1 MSKEFL
7 NGWSDFVSEARR
19 ADKEGVVLDDT
30 AEQLKKYV
38 TEDGKYFINFSNTDE
53 EIRNVSASTGKE
65 HGGKERGRTSKTHL
79 PLSLKPREFES
90 EIGGDMEDGMPTPM
104 GIYAYPLTDEIY
116 DQLVQGGLPFASDR
130 GIITVFKPKSSAF
143 IIDNNRD
150 DVELSEIIA
159 HIASDPQRYKK
170 YIGEDYANRSD
181 REWEESFDE
190 FEMLWSG
197 EGSEATKI
205 WNLTWTLLDDAHGDK
220 RYQLWNHFC
229 RKLGI
234 DGFIDNGEGYIHF
247 NEPEQAV
254 FFHSAVVKV
263 EEVIVNKYRPI
274 DIQNVHI
281 AKNKTLPI
289 FMKWAEKY
297 YEVRTGNKLPRF
309 IKTGYRQGLSVL
321 STSAY
326 NGWRVTSV
334 GSGARNL
341 SPDAF
346 AAEVQRVIPATMKG
360 ENSYISPA
368 FSLANMAAEYWRRIH
383 KRVVEKMKTTGD
395 AQPEQADE
403 WDSMFKKNLYPHL
416 QFHVLQVQFKPDNR
430 VKNVDPKTLVKK
442 REALEALDKLFGR
455 WEEYEEAFK
464 ELFGATPEEYIGK
477 DDIPKGY
484 EPEKLKRPLKEMS
497 QSIDKGLEYSAKPNS
512 AGGVT
517 VKAILADKTLEEK
530 EGSGQELARIRAE
543 KSKPFKTL
551 RGPLGPMK
559 GDEGKPLAYY
569 VITQNAMAKG
579 HPKVGLVSKN
589 RAAIE
594 DMYVKLLISLSK
606 INNGN
611 PIWVMHANNATNK
624 VWDDMLKD
632 RLLSVGTIGYYSPN
646 RKNV

>member
-1 MSKEFL
+1 MTMSKEFL

-38 TEDGKYFINFSNTDE
+38 TEDGKYFINFSSTDE
-53 EIRNVSASTGKE
+53 EIRNVAATDT
-65 HGGKERGRTSKTHL
+65 KERGRTSKTAI
-79 PLSLKPREFES
+79 PLSLKPGDFES
-90 EIGGDMEDGMPTPM
+90 ELGGDMEDGMPTPM

-150 DVELSEIIA
+150 MTDLEEIMVEIS
-159 HIASDPQRYKK
+159 SDPQRYKK
-170 YIGEDYANRSD
+170 YTGDSMAERSEK
-181 REWEESFDE
+181 EWLNYFDE
-190 FEMLWSG
+190 FDQMSAG
-197 EGSEATKI
+197 EKSEAAKI
-205 WNLTWTLLDDAHGDK
+205 WDLTWTLLDDSHGDK

-234 DGFIDNGEGYIHF
+234 DGFVDYGEGYIHF

-263 EEVIVNKYRPI
+263 EEVIVNKYRPE
-274 DIQNVHI
+274 DVHLAHI

-297 YEVRTGNKLPRF
+297 YQVRTGNKLPQF

-326 NGWRVTSV
+326 YGWRLTTASH
-334 GSGARNL
+334 GARDL

-368 FSLANMAAEYWRRIH
+368 FSFANMAAEYWRRIH

-403 WDSMFKKNLYPHL
+403 WDNMFKKSLYPHL
-416 QFHVLQVQFKPDNR
+416 QFHVLQKQFKPDNR
-430 VKNVDPKTLVKK
+430 AKNIDPKTLVKK

-455 WEEYEEAFK
+455 WEEYEETFK
-464 ELFGATPEEYIGK
+464 ELFGTTPEDYVGK
-477 DDIPKGY
+477 GNIPKGF
-484 EPEKLKRPLKEMS
+484 EPKKPERPLMKEMS
-497 QSIDKGLEYSAKPNS
+497 QNIDKGLRYAAERTKDGIILKALYKKEVLA
-512 AGGVT
+512 ALQV
-517 VKAILADKTLEEK
+517 VKSE
-530 EGSGQELARIRAE
+530 
-543 KSKPFKTL
+543 PFKTM

-559 GDEGKPLAYY
+559 GDEGKPIAYY
-569 VITQNAMAKG
+569 TITKNAMAKG
-579 HPKVGLVSKN
+579 HPKIALVSKN
-589 RAAIE
+589 KAAIE
-594 DMYVKLLISLSK
+594 DMYVKLLVSLSK
-606 INNGN
+606 INNEN
-611 PIWVMHANNATNK
+611 PIWLMHANNATNK
-624 VWDDMLKD
+624 VWDEMLKD
-632 RLLSVGTIGYYSPN
+632 RLLSVGSIGYYSPN

>member
-1 MSKEFL
+1 MSTEYMR
-7 NGWSDFVSEARR
+7 GWSDYVSEARR

-30 AEQLKKYV
+30 AQQLKKYV

-53 EIRNVSASTGKE
+53 EIRNVSASSGKE

-116 DQLVQGGLPFASDR
+116 GQLVQGGLPFASDR

-150 DVELSEIIA
+150 MTDLEEIMAELS
-159 HIASDPQRYKK
+159 SDPQKYKK
-170 YIGEDYANRSD
+170 YTGDSMAERSEK
-181 REWEESFDE
+181 EWLNYFDE
-190 FEMLWSG
+190 FEQMNAG
-197 EGSEATKI
+197 QQSEAAKI
-205 WNLTWTLLDDAHGDK
+205 WNLTWQLLDDAYGDK

-326 NGWRVTSV
+326 NGWRVTSA
-334 GSGARNL
+334 GSGARDL
-341 SPDAF
+341 SPDTF
-346 AAEVQRVIPATMKG
+346 AAEVQRTVPATMKG

-368 FSLANMAAEYWRRIH
+368 FSFANMTAEYWRRIH
-383 KRVVEKMKTTGD
+383 DLVVEKMKTTGD

-403 WDSMFKKNLYPHL
+403 WDSMFKKELYPHL
-416 QFHVLQVQFKPDNR
+416 QFHVLQKQFKPDNR
-430 VKNVDPKTLVKK
+430 TKNIDPKTLVKK

-455 WEEYEEAFK
+455 WEEYEGAFK
-464 ELFGATPEEYIGK
+464 ELFGTTPEEYIGK

-484 EPEKLKRPLKEMS
+484 EPEKLKRPVVEVS
-497 QSIDKGLEYSAKPNS
+497 RSIDKGLSYAVSPED
-512 AGGVT
+512 GGVV
-517 VKAILADKTLEEK
+517 VKAILATGALEEA
-530 EGSGQELARIRAE
+530 EGGGDELARLKAV

-559 GDEGKPLAYY
+559 GDEGKPIAYY
-569 VITQNAMAKG
+569 TITQNAMAKG

-589 RAAIE
+589 KGAIE

-606 INNGN
+606 MNKGN

-624 VWDDMLKD
+624 VWDDMLKN
-632 RLLSVGTIGYYSPN
+632 RLLSVGSIGYYSPN
-646 RKNV
+646 RKNA

>member
-1 MSKEFL
+1 MATSEEFL

-53 EIRNVSASTGKE
+53 EIRNVAASDTR
-65 HGGKERGRTSKTHL
+65 ERGRTSKTHL
-79 PLSLKPREFES
+79 PLSLKPGEFES
-90 EIGGDMEDGMPTPM
+90 ELGGDMEDSMPTPM

-150 DVELSEIIA
+150 MTDLEEIMA
-159 HIASDPQRYKK
+159 LLDEDPQRYEK
-170 YIGEDYANRSD
+170 YTGPGYDKWKEF
-181 REWEESFDE
+181 FDE
-190 FEMLWSG
+190 YGAQWAT
-197 EGSEATKI
+197 EGSDAAKI
-205 WNLTWTLLDDAHGDK
+205 WNLTWQMLDDSHGDK

-234 DGFIDNGEGYIHF
+234 DGFIDYGEGYIHF

-263 EEVIVNKYRPI
+263 EEVIINKYRPK
-274 DIQNVHI
+274 DIQNAHI

-297 YEVRTGNKLPRF
+297 YQVRTGKKLPQF
-309 IKTGYRQGLSVL
+309 IKNGYRHGLSVL
-321 STSAY
+321 ATSAY
-326 NGWRVTSV
+326 NAWRVTSV
-334 GSGARNL
+334 GAGARDL
-341 SPDAF
+341 RPDAF
-346 AAEVQRVIPATMKG
+346 AAEVQRTVPATMKG

-368 FSLANMAAEYWRRIH
+368 FTFVNMVAEYWRRIH
-383 KRVVEKMKTTGD
+383 KRVVEKMKTSGD
-395 AQPEQADE
+395 ALPEQADE
-403 WDSMFKKNLYPHL
+403 WDNMFEKNLYPHL
-416 QFHVLQVQFKPDNR
+416 QFHVLQKQFKPDNR
-430 VKNVDPKTLVKK
+430 SKNIDPKTLVKK
-442 REALEALDKLFGR
+442 REALEALDKIFGR
-455 WEEYEEAFK
+455 WEEYEETFR
-464 ELFGATPEEYIGK
+464 ELFGIAPEEYVGK
-477 DDIPKGY
+477 GNIPKGF
-484 EPEKLKRPLKEMS
+484 EPKKPERPLMKEMS
-497 QSIDKGLEYSAKPNS
+497 QSIDKGLRYVAERTKDGIALKALYKKEVLA
-512 AGGVT
+512 ALQV
-517 VKAILADKTLEEK
+517 VKSE
-530 EGSGQELARIRAE
+530 
-543 KSKPFKTL
+543 PFKTM

-559 GDEGKPLAYY
+559 GDEGKPIAYY
-569 VITQNAMAKG
+569 IITKNAMAKG

-624 VWDDMLKD
+624 VWDEMLKD